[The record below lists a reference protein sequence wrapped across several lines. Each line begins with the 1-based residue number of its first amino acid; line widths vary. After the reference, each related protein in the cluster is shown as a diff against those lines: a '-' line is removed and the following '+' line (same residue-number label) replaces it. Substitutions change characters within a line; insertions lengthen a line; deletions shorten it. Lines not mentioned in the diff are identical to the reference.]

1 MEGEEIIQDEHI
13 SELNKNISLLRDKL
27 KLCQKSMKT
36 LKSISQL
43 LNPKAIGA
51 LKRDLIRSHD
61 SCDDKVQKKLLRRD
75 YKELKESEMLMK
87 RNVEQCHRSHLNK
100 YVKLIKE
107 MEIPCNDLMKE
118 TENIN
123 DEIKSNRIK
132 EVFTQ
137 FKRCLENEEKMKDEI
152 LVTMCTYDWKKP
164 LITGSCEEM
173 KNCISSLE
181 ELIWDGC
188 LQESIKTMPSED
200 DKS

>member
-1 MEGEEIIQDEHI
+1 
-13 SELNKNISLLRDKL
+13 
-27 KLCQKSMKT
+27 
-36 LKSISQL
+36 
-43 LNPKAIGA
+43 
-51 LKRDLIRSHD
+51 
-61 SCDDKVQKKLLRRD
+61 
-75 YKELKESEMLMK
+75 
-87 RNVEQCHRSHLNK
+87 
-100 YVKLIKE
+100 

>member
-87 RNVEQCHRSHLNK
+87 RNVEQCHVS
-100 YVKLIKE
+100 V
-107 MEIPCNDLMKE
+107 
-118 TENIN
+118 
-123 DEIKSNRIK
+123 
-132 EVFTQ
+132 
-137 FKRCLENEEKMKDEI
+137 
-152 LVTMCTYDWKKP
+152 
-164 LITGSCEEM
+164 
-173 KNCISSLE
+173 
-181 ELIWDGC
+181 
-188 LQESIKTMPSED
+188 
-200 DKS
+200 